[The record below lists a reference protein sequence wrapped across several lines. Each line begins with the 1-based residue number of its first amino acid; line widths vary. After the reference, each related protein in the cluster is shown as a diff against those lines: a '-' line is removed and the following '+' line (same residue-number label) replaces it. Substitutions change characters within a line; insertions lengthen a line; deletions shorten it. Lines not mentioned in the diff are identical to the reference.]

1 MVSVYPRPSLL
12 SISGPPSYPTRQR
25 HHDLD
30 KPTSLESAEHDIQ
43 PSSEDHADV
52 LIYHWQYVNNFT
64 FLRSLV
70 NIHQAIYKTEKT
82 PLAAFL
88 DITRGIL
95 ETMAKY
101 AEEIENMINVNFHGS
116 RDNVPK
122 EMRHTILQYH
132 QVYPILNQFLPYR
145 ALF

>member
-1 MVSVYPRPSLL
+1 MVSIYPRPSLL
-12 SISGPPSYPTRQR
+12 SILRPPSYPARQR

-30 KPTSLESAEHDIQ
+30 KPASLEFAEYDIQ
-43 PSSEDHADV
+43 SSSEDHADV
-52 LIYHWQYVNNFT
+52 FIYYWQYVQLT
-64 FLRSLV
+64 FLLFPA
-70 NIHQAIYKTEKT
+70 NNAAIYKTEKT
-82 PLAAFL
+82 PLATFL

-95 ETMAKY
+95 ETMARY

-132 QVYPILNQFLPYR
+132 QVCY
-145 ALF
+145 